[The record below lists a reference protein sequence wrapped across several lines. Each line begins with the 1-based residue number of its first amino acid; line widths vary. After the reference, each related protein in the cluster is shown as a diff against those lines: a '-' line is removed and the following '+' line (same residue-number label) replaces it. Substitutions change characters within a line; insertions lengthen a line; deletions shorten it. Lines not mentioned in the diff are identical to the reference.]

1 MHSAYGF
8 QAFRWALKAQVHEL
22 PHKPLGADLS
32 QWRHPPLVNAMT
44 ASQLNL
50 STAPGHEVLAAA
62 GKKTLRP
69 GGQGATE
76 TLFAWIDFQPGDTVL
91 ELAASFGYSAI
102 ALAQRYGVKVVGVEK
117 NPESVA
123 RARANVAEAGLSDQV
138 DIREGDIFHLER
150 IPEQFDYVLG
160 EAILS
165 MQSAPGKAKILQGV
179 GDRLKP
185 GGQYLSH
192 EMLAQG
198 PQIDAIYRELATTIR
213 VNTEPLS
220 EAGWQAVYESAGLT
234 VQRCQTGP
242 MALLNPLRIVQ
253 EEGLGTL
260 IRLGWNVLMH
270 PIMRQRILAMRRVFT
285 QYSDD
290 LGYIVLRAE
299 KSDQPEGS

>member
-1 MHSAYGF
+1 
-8 QAFRWALKAQVHEL
+8 
-22 PHKPLGADLS
+22 
-32 QWRHPPLVNAMT
+32 MT
-44 ASQLNL
+44 ASQLHL
-50 STAPGHEVLAAA
+50 STAPGHVVLAAA

-69 GGQGATE
+69 GGRGATE

-102 ALAQRYGVKVVGVEK
+102 ALAERYGVRVVGVEK
-117 NPESVA
+117 NPDSVA
-123 RARANVAEAGLSDQV
+123 RARANVEAAGLGDRV

-150 IPEQFDYVLG
+150 VPEQFDYVLG

-198 PQIDAIYRELATTIR
+198 PCIEVIYRELASTIR
-213 VNTEPLS
+213 VNATPLS
-220 EAGWQAVYESAGLT
+220 ETGWRAVYASTGLN
-234 VQRCQTGP
+234 VQQCQTGP
-242 MALLNPLRIVQ
+242 MALLNPWRIAQ

-260 IRLGWNVLMH
+260 LGLGWNVLVH
-270 PIMRQRILAMRRVFT
+270 PVMRQRILAMRRVFT
-285 QYSDD
+285 QYGDD
-290 LGYIVLRAE
+290 LGYIILRAE
-299 KSDQPEGS
+299 KPDHREG